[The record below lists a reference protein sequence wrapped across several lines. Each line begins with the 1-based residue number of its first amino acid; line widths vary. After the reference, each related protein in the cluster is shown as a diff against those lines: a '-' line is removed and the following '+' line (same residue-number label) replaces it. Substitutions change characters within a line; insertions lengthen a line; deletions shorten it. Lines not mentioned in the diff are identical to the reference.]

1 MPLPVPGRVGESLRR
16 WTVVVRSGA
25 GGMGSGVL
33 LHDNFLIT
41 NAHVVRAREVTVES
55 WEGRTATARL
65 LRVDRGRDLALLEAK
80 GLHSDPAQLGD
91 SDLVRPG
98 MPVVAVG
105 NPLGF
110 TGAMSSGTIHSVMVG
125 APYRWLCADVH
136 LAPGNSGGPLADLT
150 GQVIG
155 INTMVMRG
163 GLALAVPSR
172 SVQAFI
178 KGSDPRRQLGITVHC
193 VSTGLIILEVAAG
206 SAADQASLLPGDLLQ
221 TADDRPLRSAE
232 DLQLAAGAADDILS
246 IGFRRGGE
254 SRVRRVA
261 VRIPRARAA
270 TAA

>member
-33 LHDNFLIT
+33 LHDNLLIT

-55 WEGRTATARL
+55 WEGQTARAQL
-65 LRVDRGRDLALLEAK
+65 LRLDRGRDLALLEAT
-80 GLHSDPAQLGD
+80 GLRSDPAQLGD

-98 MPVVAVG
+98 MPVLAVG

-110 TGAMSSGTIHSVMVG
+110 TGAMSSGTIHSLVVG
-125 APYRWLCADVH
+125 TPYRWLCADVR
-136 LAPGNSGGPLADLT
+136 LAPGNSGGPLAGLT

-163 GLALAVPSR
+163 GLALAIPSR

-178 KGSDPRRQLGITVHC
+178 QGSDSNRQLGITARC
-193 VSTGLIILEVAAG
+193 LPAGLLILEVATG
-206 SAADQASLLPGDLLQ
+206 SAADQASLLPGDLLL
-221 TADDRPLRSAE
+221 TANDRPLRCAE
-232 DLQLAAGAADDILS
+232 DLQLAASVVDVLGIE
-246 IGFRRGGE
+246 FRRGGE
-254 SRVRRVA
+254 PRVRRVT